1 MKRTNPEAGGALV
14 QVMVMSIIL
23 LTLATGVMRLIFGTH
38 VMTARSKR
46 SDDNKLWV
54 ESCMAQKNAVWNGA
68 PCAGAG
74 TDTCNFAAD
83 NGPTINITCNAV
95 GVNTQVDYTVTW

>member
-1 MKRTNPEAGGALV
+1 MIKLHSETGAALV

-23 LTLATGVMRLIFGTH
+23 LTLATGVMRLVFGTH
-38 VMTARSKR
+38 VMTARAKR

-54 ESCMAQKNAVWNGA
+54 ESCLAQKNALWAGN
-68 PCAGAG
+68 PCAGAA
-74 TDTCNFAAD
+74 TDSCNYAAD
-83 NGPTINITCNAV
+83 NGPTINITCVAA